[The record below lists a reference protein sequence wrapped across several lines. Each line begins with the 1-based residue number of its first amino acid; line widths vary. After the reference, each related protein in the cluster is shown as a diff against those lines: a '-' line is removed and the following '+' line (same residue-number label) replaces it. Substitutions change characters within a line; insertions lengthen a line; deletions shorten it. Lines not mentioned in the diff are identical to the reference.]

1 MNPSFINLSTNET
14 EDHPPIFENNS
25 NTRNHDSPLEI
36 VFQQHNKHTLQ
47 ATLMFNEYP
56 HRLITSCVTLALIGG
71 TTPL

>member
-36 VFQQHNKHTLQ
+36 VFQQHNKHMLQ
-47 ATLMFNEYP
+47 ATLTFNEYP

-71 TTPL
+71 ITPL